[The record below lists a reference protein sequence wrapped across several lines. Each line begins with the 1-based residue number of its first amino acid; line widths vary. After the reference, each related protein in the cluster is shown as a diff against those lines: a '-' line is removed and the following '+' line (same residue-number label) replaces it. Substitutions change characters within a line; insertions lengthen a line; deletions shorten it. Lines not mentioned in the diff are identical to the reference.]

1 MNISFRTRK
10 LERDFNSADRLTRA
24 YGEQMAKT
32 IGRRMVVLKAARAL
46 AAVPESPPERRHM
59 LQGKRRGQFA
69 VDLVQPYR
77 LVFRLDHEPLPR
89 RKGGGID
96 AERVTNIEI
105 VEVVDYH

>member
-10 LERDFNSADRLTRA
+10 LEKNFNSADRLMRA
-24 YGEQMAKT
+24 YGEHMAKT
-32 IGRRMVVLKAARAL
+32 IGRRMAVLKAARTL
-46 AAVPESPPERRHM
+46 ASIPEMPPERRHM

-89 RKGGGID
+89 GEDGGID
-96 AERVTNIEI
+96 TERVTSIEI
-105 VEVVDYH
+105 VQVVDYH